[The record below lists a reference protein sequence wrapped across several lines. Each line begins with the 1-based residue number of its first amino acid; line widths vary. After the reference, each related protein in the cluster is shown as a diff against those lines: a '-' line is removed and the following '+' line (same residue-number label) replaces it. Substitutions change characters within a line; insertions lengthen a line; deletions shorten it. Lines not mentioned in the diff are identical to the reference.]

1 MWVLCM
7 WFLFPHVL
15 QLSTDWI
22 YTTNHA
28 LHQQIHD
35 DEASARIGLTSLDL
49 VVIVGSAC
57 HGVTLNLLA
66 LDDDHGYRIFMNHD
80 PIVAM

>member
-7 WFLFPHVL
+7 WFLFSHVL

-22 YTTNHA
+22 YTTNHV

-35 DEASARIGLTSLDL
+35 DETSARIGFNVGLTSPDL
-49 VVIVGSAC
+49 VMIIVIEQ
-57 HGVTLNLLA
+57 
-66 LDDDHGYRIFMNHD
+66 
-80 PIVAM
+80 P